1 MSKATSF
8 LDEVR
13 EYEIDKYDIANELS
27 DELHRIID
35 EEFNG
40 NFSTFM
46 QNEVLNPFLLFLLYQ
61 KEIKENL
68 LRILSFLLFG
78 PYWLLQHIHFICTVS
93 IHIRVYR
100 LLLEPR

>member
-1 MSKATSF
+1 MSKAISF

-46 QNEVLNPFLLFLLYQ
+46 QNEVLNEDYGSLRSTVTELYS
-61 KEIKENL
+61 
-68 LRILSFLLFG
+68 R
-78 PYWLLQHIHFICTVS
+78 
-93 IHIRVYR
+93 
-100 LLLEPR
+100 

>member
-1 MSKATSF
+1 MAANI

-13 EYEIDKYDIANELS
+13 EYEIDKYDTEEALS

-46 QNEVLNPFLLFLLYQ
+46 QNEVLNEDYGSLRSTVTELYS
-61 KEIKENL
+61 
-68 LRILSFLLFG
+68 R
-78 PYWLLQHIHFICTVS
+78 
-93 IHIRVYR
+93 
-100 LLLEPR
+100 

>member
-46 QNEVLNPFLLFLLYQ
+46 QNEVLNEDYGSLRSTVTELYS
-61 KEIKENL
+61 
-68 LRILSFLLFG
+68 R
-78 PYWLLQHIHFICTVS
+78 
-93 IHIRVYR
+93 
-100 LLLEPR
+100 